1 MATYG
6 SMKAFNPQA
15 EDWTIYAERL
25 QHYLVANGVEDAG
38 KKRAILLT
46 VCGAPTYKLLR
57 SLVEGG
63 KVDEKSY
70 DELVKLLE
78 SHYSPKPSAIVQR
91 FHFNS
96 RVTSPRCESSPFTA
110 STGTS
115 STRC

>member
-1 MATYG
+1 MG
-6 SMKAFNPQA
+6 
-15 EDWTIYAERL
+15 
-25 QHYLVANGVEDAG
+25 H
-38 KKRAILLT
+38 LT

-78 SHYSPKPSAIVQR
+78 SHYSPKPFAIVQR

-96 RVTSPRCESSPFTA
+96 QVHAPGESIA
-110 STGTS
+110 SYIAAL
-115 STRC
+115 